1 MPSNIIIALTFA
13 ISIIDGKRK
22 EQMTNS
28 QNYVIIGHLVVTVWF
43 LLDLGFQLYNK
54 AYADFGEEID
64 AYNIKW
70 MR

>member
-1 MPSNIIIALTFA
+1 
-13 ISIIDGKRK
+13 
-22 EQMTNS
+22 MTNS
-28 QNYVIIGHLVVTVWF
+28 QNYVIIGHLDVTVWF

-54 AYADFGEEID
+54 AYADFGEEFD